1 MTVTAWLLIGLFL
14 LALFLVAVA
23 AAELGAPPTHSPRRP
38 RTADYIPM
46 HSARPRPCECAYHLS
61 E

>member
-23 AAELGAPPTHSPRRP
+23 AAELGAPPTRPPRQLRAP
-38 RTADYIPM
+38 DYIPM
-46 HSARPRPCECAYHLS
+46 HSARPRACECSYHLS